1 MMDVFFV
8 FLIAGVL
15 IFIGFFGNMFLLF
28 FHAHRGHQSKEVN
41 T

>member
-1 MMDVFFV
+1 MNVSFGP
-8 FLIAGVL
+8 LITGGL
-15 IFIGFFGNMFLLF
+15 IFIVFVGCVFLLF